1 MTVNV
6 SGFLIKEL
14 SLVYKQKKLDISGL
28 FQELNIYDSILLPCM
43 HGNIVILDTNGL
55 TEQLSLDGSE
65 NLIVNIQKNE
75 YGNPDDVLTFKKVF
89 RVFKQTNRKNV
100 NQNAEAY
107 ILHFISEEYILSEQL
122 RVNQYYKDTYSNI
135 ATSILE
141 NYLNV
146 NLDREIQ
153 NGGLFSNTVG
163 LKNVVIPNLHPIDAI
178 DWCAKRSLDENESPT
193 FLFFENNNGYNFVNL
208 SKLLLNSPVAKL
220 NFIPKNISLGEKAEE
235 TAFLGVK
242 EFKVL
247 TQYDFLKN
255 VQNGVYAGKFIG
267 FDPITRTI
275 AQREI
280 TFDDHYYTME
290 HGNKV
295 PNLSVVQNKIGKDNT
310 QMFDAKQS
318 VYVFGYYRKE
328 NDYINENDPESL
340 NFVDDPYKYIFQ
352 RRAIIQNFLTQRV
365 QVLLPGNFSITSGVN
380 VELLVP
386 KRGEKLKDDDNYD
399 NTLYGK
405 HLVIAAHHCIKPTM
419 HEVVIECA
427 TDSSNREF
435 GVVKTAVVDDAR
447 YYA

>member
-14 SLVYKQKKLDISGL
+14 SLVYKEKRLDISGL

-43 HGNIVILDTNGL
+43 HGNIVMIDAKGL
-55 TEQLSLDGSE
+55 TDELTLDGSE

-75 YGNPDDVLTFKKVF
+75 FGNANDALTFKKVF
-89 RVFKQTNRKNV
+89 RIFKQTNRKNV
-100 NQNAEAY
+100 NLTAEAY

-122 RVNQYYKDTYSNI
+122 RVTQSYENTYGNI
-135 ATSILE
+135 ASSILE
-141 NYLNV
+141 DYLGV
-146 NLDREIQ
+146 NLKREIEK
-153 NGGLFSNTVG
+153 GGLFSNTIG
-163 LKNVVIPNLHPIDAI
+163 MRKIVIPNLHPIDAI
-178 DWCAKRSLDENESPT
+178 EWCAKRSLDENESPT
-193 FLFFENNNGYNFVNL
+193 FLFFENMNGYNFVNL
-208 SKLLLNSPVAKL
+208 AKLLLNSPIAKL
-220 NFIPKNISLGEKAEE
+220 NFIPKNISLGDKAEE
-235 TAFLGVK
+235 VAFLGVK
-242 EFKVL
+242 DFKVL

-280 TFDDHYYTME
+280 SFDDHYYTMK
-290 HGNKV
+290 HSNKV
-295 PNLSVVQNKIGKDNT
+295 PNLSVVKNKLGKENIE
-310 QMFDAKQS
+310 MFDAKQS
-318 VYVFGYYRKE
+318 VYVFGYYRNE
-328 NDYINENDPESL
+328 NEYINENDPESL

-352 RRAIIQNFLTQRV
+352 RKAIIQNFLTQRV

-386 KRGEKLKDDDNYD
+386 KLGERLKDDDNYD
-399 NTLYGK
+399 KSLYGK
-405 HLVIAAHHCIKPTM
+405 YLVIAAHHSIKPTM

-427 TDSSNREF
+427 SDSSNREL
-435 GVVKTAVVDDAR
+435 GVFRTATVDDAR